1 MIVNTNINIF
11 RIVSGYYLFFKSL
24 DYRKPFAEMD
34 YSVFLSTMVL
44 FATVNWGTAN
54 PQPMLFN
61 TKVAKLSDK
70 IGPLQKH
77 HSLKDISQELERK
90 SRNISM

>member
-1 MIVNTNINIF
+1 
-11 RIVSGYYLFFKSL
+11 
-24 DYRKPFAEMD
+24 MD

-61 TKVAKLSDK
+61 TKVAKLPDK
-70 IGPLQKH
+70 IGTLEKH

-90 SRNISM
+90 SRNISMYSTFDSTNI